1 MGILNSKSAR
11 EEKRSVFFLFFSS
24 ALLFS
29 RLFLN
34 GDDEKAARAR
44 GEELK
49 REKRKL
55 CTDKPMRVFPP
66 VLKRTACLIVS
77 TKEQRRIYRIFFE
90 EGLSSAVEAKKVS
103 SRLYAKTPVGEPR
116 GKARRSACVT

>member
-1 MGILNSKSAR
+1 MK
-11 EEKRSVFFLFFSS
+11 
-24 ALLFS
+24 
-29 RLFLN
+29 
-34 GDDEKAARAR
+34 KAARAR

-90 EGLSSAVEAKKVS
+90 EGLSSAVEVS
-103 SRLYAKTPVGEPR
+103 STYLWRFFL
-116 GKARRSACVT
+116 SALCNKCDVNAVTLNAGLLLLNVSKRYEYHLNNDTCER